1 MLQSRKI
8 YLKFMSWLKK
18 LKMKAITSSQAKQ
31 QLDEIIDRVILDVEP
46 TIVCNDRGQQAV
58 LMSLD
63 EFNSWQETLYLLS
76 NPANAKHLLE
86 SIEQANSGKKS
97 VRELVDE

>member
-1 MLQSRKI
+1 
-8 YLKFMSWLKK
+8 
-18 LKMKAITSSQAKQ
+18 MKAITSKQAKQ
-31 QLDEIIDRVILDVEP
+31 QLDEIIEQVILDVEP
-46 TIVCNDRGQQAV
+46 TILSNEQGKQAV

-86 SIEQANSGKKS
+86 SIKQAKEGKKF

>member
-1 MLQSRKI
+1 M
-8 YLKFMSWLKK
+8 
-18 LKMKAITSSQAKQ
+18 TSNQAKQ
-31 QLDEIIDRVILDVEP
+31 QLDELIDRVILNSEP
-46 TIVCNDRGQQAV
+46 TILCNEQGKQAV

-76 NPANAKHLLE
+76 NPANAEHLRK

-97 VRELVDE
+97 VRELIES

>member
-1 MLQSRKI
+1 MEA
-8 YLKFMSWLKK
+8 M
-18 LKMKAITSSQAKQ
+18 TSNQAKQ
-31 QLDEIIDRVILDVEP
+31 QLDELIDRVILNSEP
-46 TIVCNDRGQQAV
+46 TILCNEQGKQAV

-76 NPANAKHLLE
+76 NPANAEHLRK

-97 VRELVDE
+97 VRELIES